1 MENTI
6 RMTLDLDAN
15 GVVNGASTAVRAIDE
30 LNEEFEA
37 AKSKGDWS
45 EAAKII
51 QEITRVQSPIYSAA
65 SGGNQGNSILA
76 NAFNQNSA
84 KQLDIRLE
92 TITRVISVLTDQLK
106 EATEKGLSK
115 ESYNISAA
123 LNSVEQEKRQLEAE
137 KKRLESAEKIDTST
151 MEMIKKYGVGRYFE
165 QGLNYVNQLTGIG
178 FNHRIAMA
186 NGDYLGADVSA
197 VESGAGIAQG
207 LGGSMLGA
215 GMMLG
220 ATPVGWGL
228 MAGGVLAEIGGA
240 VAKYW
245 AGDARAD
252 IAEGEA
258 YRKTLSGTNAL
269 NKLFSDGGTW
279 KENSEKTTEILKEGT
294 QLAEGTGLSTADF
307 LALAAQQSQY
317 GAETMGDA
325 LQQVRS
331 VALWAQ
337 ATGADARAIQEFLGT
352 ARRYGD
358 NSDVLGYASQA
369 RQAAGLAKAQSEEFL
384 NALQS
389 VIEAGIA
396 NGYIKSAE
404 DVSKT
409 MVMVARLSD
418 NSPLWQGE
426 QGARRLQQ
434 MDSGISGATAL
445 QSVSDVIVAGA
456 ANTILSG
463 KTIDER
469 NKLLDGRATG
479 TYIDSM
485 LLMEKGTNPAMF
497 AEVAKSIQ
505 DIEGENIA
513 GQIERYKDVYKLN
526 YAGAVDVYNM
536 ALKMRNGNMTEETF
550 SEAISAMQ
558 QDKQYQSEEVKWQN
572 NINEIDKNVA
582 LMAQSKFWESLGKL
596 DSVAEKTGN
605 PTNSGVVSTK
615 TTETINSSASSKEIA
630 DRANARAGHYLEKID
645 AETADLP
652 VQMNLS
658 TALSSQLLSEEGDYI
673 GAVRAVLQGDN
684 ALSFATAYEIGNSDT
699 FRNLYSKEHGNEYLD
714 EKTIEMI
721 GAYAAYGEKKRS
733 WTNWSKHK
741 ADGIVD
747 DGEVAKAI
755 NKIDSF
761 SGNKARSDYIN
772 NNRESYF
779 AELHKL
785 LIDVFGNLTITID

>member
-1 MENTI
+1 MEVI
-6 RMTLDLDAN
+6 RLGADTSQA
-15 GVVNGASTAVRAIDE
+15 VKEVNNLGDSLEE
-30 LNEEFEA
+30 LHRKLKVAQDN
-37 AKSKGDWS
+37 KNWS
-45 EAAKII
+45 EAAKIA
-51 QEITRVQSPIYSAA
+51 QEITRAQSPISSAA

-279 KENSEKTTEILKEGT
+279 EENSEKTTELLKEGT
-294 QLAEGTGLSTADF
+294 RLAEGTGLSTADF

-317 GAETMGDA
+317 GAETRGDA

-582 LMAQSKFWESLGKL
+582 LMAQSKFWENLNKLESIAEESKIYSPIDVYAKTVASTPEIAGEVSKEVKEDLNTLDLTTADITIKNNLAAELIASNLSERNDYTGAVKAFFYGEKGLSLANMNGWQNTEDSFFGKL
-596 DSVAEKTGN
+596 YN
-605 PTNSGVVSTK
+605 PD
-615 TTETINSSASSKEIA
+615 I
-630 DRANARAGHYLEKID
+630 
-645 AETADLP
+645 
-652 VQMNLS
+652 
-658 TALSSQLLSEEGDYI
+658 GDE
-673 GAVRAVLQGDN
+673 R
-684 ALSFATAYEIGNSDT
+684 
-699 FRNLYSKEHGNEYLD
+699 LD
-714 EKTIEMI
+714 EQTFSMI
-721 GAYAAYGEKKRS
+721 GKYAAYAYKQGVGAFGAFKGLGGHE
-733 WTNWSKHK
+733 
-741 ADGIVD
+741 ADGVVTEKEIIDVVNAM
-747 DGEVAKAI
+747 ERNINLKKAYE
-755 NKIDSF
+755 
-761 SGNKARSDYIN
+761 SGNN
-772 NNRESYF
+772 TTYF
-779 AELHKL
+779 AELEKT
-785 LIDVFGNLTITID
+785 LIKVLGTITLQEN

>member
-1 MENTI
+1 MEVI
-6 RMTLDLDAN
+6 RLGADTSQA
-15 GVVNGASTAVRAIDE
+15 VKEVNNLGDSLEE
-30 LNEEFEA
+30 LHRKLKVAQDN
-37 AKSKGDWS
+37 KNWS
-45 EAAKII
+45 EAAKIA
-51 QEITRVQSPIYSAA
+51 QEITRVQSPISSAA

-197 VESGAGIAQG
+197 VESEAGIAQG

-228 MAGGVLAEIGGA
+228 MAAGGIAELGGA
-240 VAKYW
+240 IAKYW

-279 KENSEKTTEILKEGT
+279 EENSEKTTELLKEGT
-294 QLAEGTGLSTADF
+294 RLAEGTGLSTADF

-317 GAETMGDA
+317 GAETRGDA

-418 NSPLWQGE
+418 NNPLWQGE

-582 LMAQSKFWESLGKL
+582 LMAQSKFWENLNKL
-596 DSVAEKTGN
+596 ESIAEESKIYSPIDVYAKTVASTPEIAGE
-605 PTNSGVVSTK
+605 VSKEVKEDLSNYDLTATDITIK
-615 TTETINSSASSKEIA
+615 NNLTTELMAASL
-630 DRANARAGHYLEKID
+630 ANK
-645 AETADLP
+645 
-652 VQMNLS
+652 N
-658 TALSSQLLSEEGDYI
+658 DYI
-673 GAVRAVLQGDN
+673 GATKAFL
-684 ALSFATAYEIGNSDT
+684 
-699 FRNLYSKEHGNEYLD
+699 
-714 EKTIEMI
+714 
-721 GAYAAYGEKKRS
+721 YGEKGLSLANMNGWQNTEDSFFGRLYNSGIGNDRLDDKIIEMFSVYAANGNKLNNKGKIIRE
-733 WTNWSKHK
+733 
-741 ADGIVD
+741 ADGVVD
-747 DGEVAKAI
+747 EGEVVQLI
-755 NKIDSF
+755 NALDSF
-761 SGNKARSDYIN
+761 KGRKVKKAYEN
-772 NNRESYF
+772 NDEATF
-779 AELHKL
+779 LAELRKL
-785 LIDVFGNLTITID
+785 LTELFGNLTISVE

>member
-6 RMTLDLDAN
+6 RMALDLDAN

-30 LNEEFEA
+30 LNERFEA

-51 QEITRVQSPIYSAA
+51 QEITRAQSPIFSAA

-151 MEMIKKYGVGRYFE
+151 MKMIKKYGVGRYFE
-165 QGLNYVNQLTGIG
+165 QGLNYANQLTGIG

-258 YRKTLSGTNAL
+258 YRKTLSGTNAI

-279 KENSEKTTEILKEGT
+279 EENSEKTTELLKEGT
-294 QLAEGTGLSTADF
+294 RLAEGTGLSTADF

-317 GAETMGDA
+317 GAETRGDA

-418 NSPLWQGE
+418 NNPLWQGE

-582 LMAQSKFWESLGKL
+582 LMAQSKFWENLNKLGDTATETEEQLITTRYETPGPFNQIYTIQGNPIEIFDTALRENEGVFNRSIGDMSKIMGGTIIENLKTEEKYIYGETYGPPHKIGGNDALDNLFKEEVMKFALHTGDGKL
-596 DSVAEKTGN
+596 
-605 PTNSGVVSTK
+605 
-615 TTETINSSASSKEIA
+615 SSSELAS
-630 DRANARAGHYLEKID
+630 
-645 AETADLP
+645 
-652 VQMNLS
+652 
-658 TALSSQLLSEEGDYI
+658 
-673 GAVRAVLQGDN
+673 VLQQ
-684 ALSFATAYEIGNSDT
+684 FNS
-699 FRNLYSKEHGNEYLD
+699 
-714 EKTIEMI
+714 
-721 GAYAAYGEKKRS
+721 
-733 WTNWSKHK
+733 
-741 ADGIVD
+741 
-747 DGEVAKAI
+747 
-755 NKIDSF
+755 
-761 SGNKARSDYIN
+761 N
-772 NNRESYF
+772 NNAKKAYVNGDTESF
-779 AELHKL
+779 LASLQVILENIFGRIT
-785 LIDVFGNLTITID
+785 LIQE

>member
-1 MENTI
+1 MEVI
-6 RMTLDLDAN
+6 RLGADTSQA
-15 GVVNGASTAVRAIDE
+15 VKEVNNLGDSLEE
-30 LNEEFEA
+30 LHRKLKVAQDN
-37 AKSKGDWS
+37 KNWS

-51 QEITRVQSPIYSAA
+51 QEITRAQSPISSAA
-65 SGGNQGNSILA
+65 SGGNQENSILA

-137 KKRLESAEKIDTST
+137 KKRLESADKIDTST

-228 MAGGVLAEIGGA
+228 MAAGGIAELGGA
-240 VAKYW
+240 IAKYW

-279 KENSEKTTEILKEGT
+279 KENSEKTTELLKEGT
-294 QLAEGTGLSTADF
+294 RLAEGTGLSTADF

-418 NSPLWQGE
+418 NNPLWQGE

-582 LMAQSKFWESLGKL
+582 LMAQSKFWENLNKL
-596 DSVAEKTGN
+596 ESIAVGN
-605 PTNSGVVSTK
+605 PVDGGVPTM
-615 TTETINSSASSKEIA
+615 TQEIINSSASSKEIA
-630 DRANARAGHYLEKID
+630 DRANVRAKENLKNID

-673 GAVRAVLQGDN
+673 GAVRAILQGDN

-733 WTNWSKHK
+733 WTNWSKHE

>member
-1 MENTI
+1 MEVI
-6 RMTLDLDAN
+6 RLGADTSQA
-15 GVVNGASTAVRAIDE
+15 VKEVNNLGDSLEE
-30 LNEEFEA
+30 LHRKLKVAQDN
-37 AKSKGDWS
+37 KNWS

-65 SGGNQGNSILA
+65 GGGNQENSILA

-92 TITRVISVLTDQLK
+92 TITRVISVLTDKLK

-151 MEMIKKYGVGRYFE
+151 MKMIKKYGVGRYFE
-165 QGLNYVNQLTGIG
+165 QGLNYANQLTGIG

-220 ATPVGWGL
+220 ATPLGWGL
-228 MAGGVLAEIGGA
+228 MAAGGLAELGGA
-240 VAKYW
+240 IAKYW

-389 VIEAGIA
+389 VIEEGIA

-418 NSPLWQGE
+418 NNPLWQGE

-434 MDSGISGATAL
+434 MNSGISGATAL

-456 ANTILSG
+456 ARDVLSV
-463 KTIDER
+463 
-469 NKLLDGRATG
+469 DGNREKYLGDRATG
-479 TYIDSM
+479 TYIDEM
-485 LLMEKGTNPAMF
+485 LLMEQGNNPEMFGAIAASVEAM
-497 AEVAKSIQ
+497 EGNNYTAK
-505 DIEGENIA
+505 
-513 GQIERYKDVYKLN
+513 IERYKDIFKLN
-526 YAGAVDVYNM
+526 YHGAADVAAM
-536 ALKMRNGNMTEETF
+536 AERIGKDGYTEKDF
-550 SEAISAMQ
+550 ADAISAMQ

-582 LMAQSKFWESLGKL
+582 LMAQSKFWENLNKL
-596 DSVAEKTGN
+596 DGIAGETGRKAQIVYN
-605 PTNSGVVSTK
+605 KV
-615 TTETINSSASSKEIA
+615 
-630 DRANARAGHYLEKID
+630 
-645 AETADLP
+645 
-652 VQMNLS
+652 
-658 TALSSQLLSEEGDYI
+658 
-673 GAVRAVLQGDN
+673 
-684 ALSFATAYEIGNSDT
+684 
-699 FRNLYSKEHGNEYLD
+699 RNLG
-714 EKTIEMI
+714 
-721 GAYAAYGEKKRS
+721 
-733 WTNWSKHK
+733 
-741 ADGIVD
+741 
-747 DGEVAKAI
+747 
-755 NKIDSF
+755 
-761 SGNKARSDYIN
+761 
-772 NNRESYF
+772 
-779 AELHKL
+779 
-785 LIDVFGNLTITID
+785 

>member
-30 LNEEFEA
+30 LNEKFEA

-51 QEITRVQSPIYSAA
+51 QEITRVQSPIYSATG
-65 SGGNQGNSILA
+65 GGNQENSILA

-92 TITRVISVLTDQLK
+92 TITRVISVLTDKLK

-137 KKRLESAEKIDTST
+137 KKRLENAEKIDTST
-151 MEMIKKYGVGRYFE
+151 MKMIKKYGVGRYFE

-279 KENSEKTTEILKEGT
+279 EENSEKTTEILKEGT

-389 VIEAGIA
+389 VIEEGIA

-418 NSPLWQGE
+418 NNPLWQGE

-434 MDSGISGATAL
+434 MNSGISGATAL
-445 QSVSDVIVAGA
+445 QSVSDVIVASA
-456 ANTILSG
+456 ARDVLSV
-463 KTIDER
+463 
-469 NKLLDGRATG
+469 DGNREKYLGDRASG
-479 TYIDSM
+479 TYIDEM
-485 LLMEKGTNPAMF
+485 LLMEQGNNPEMFGAIAASVEAM
-497 AEVAKSIQ
+497 EGNNYTAK
-505 DIEGENIA
+505 
-513 GQIERYKDVYKLN
+513 IERYKDIFKLN
-526 YAGAVDVYNM
+526 YHGAADVAAM
-536 ALKMRNGNMTEETF
+536 AERIGKDGYTEKDF
-550 SEAISAMQ
+550 ADAISAMQ

-582 LMAQSKFWESLGKL
+582 LMAQSKFWENLNKL
-596 DSVAEKTGN
+596 ESIAEESKIYSPIDVYAKTVASTPEIAGE
-605 PTNSGVVSTK
+605 VSKEVKEDLNNYDLTATDITIK
-615 TTETINSSASSKEIA
+615 NNLTTELMAASL
-630 DRANARAGHYLEKID
+630 ANK
-645 AETADLP
+645 
-652 VQMNLS
+652 N
-658 TALSSQLLSEEGDYI
+658 DYI
-673 GAVRAVLQGDN
+673 GATKAFL
-684 ALSFATAYEIGNSDT
+684 
-699 FRNLYSKEHGNEYLD
+699 
-714 EKTIEMI
+714 
-721 GAYAAYGEKKRS
+721 YGEKGISLASVNGWQNTEDTFFGRLYNSGIGNDRLDDKIIEMFSVYAANGNKLNNKGEIIRE
-733 WTNWSKHK
+733 
-741 ADGIVD
+741 ADGVVD
-747 DGEVAKAI
+747 EGEVVQLI
-755 NKIDSF
+755 NALDSF
-761 SGNKARSDYIN
+761 KGRKVKKAYEN
-772 NNRESYF
+772 NDEATF
-779 AELHKL
+779 LAELRKL
-785 LIDVFGNLTITID
+785 LTELFGNLTISVE

>member
-1 MENTI
+1 MEVI
-6 RMTLDLDAN
+6 RLGADTSQA
-15 GVVNGASTAVRAIDE
+15 VKEVNNLGDSLEE
-30 LNEEFEA
+30 LHRKLKVAQDN
-37 AKSKGDWS
+37 KNWS
-45 EAAKII
+45 EAAKIA
-51 QEITRVQSPIYSAA
+51 QEITRAQSPISSAA

-228 MAGGVLAEIGGA
+228 MAAGGIAELGGA
-240 VAKYW
+240 IAKYW

-279 KENSEKTTEILKEGT
+279 EENSEKTTEILKEGT

-307 LALAAQQSQY
+307 LALAAQQSRY
-317 GAETMGDA
+317 GANSSTDA
-325 LQQVRS
+325 MQQAMD
-331 VALWAQ
+331 VAVWAQ
-337 ATGADARAIQEFLGT
+337 ATGTDARAIQEFLGT

-418 NSPLWQGE
+418 NNPLWQGE

-582 LMAQSKFWESLGKL
+582 LMAQSKFWENLNKLGDTATETEEQLITTRYETPGPFNQIYTIQGNPIEIFDTALRENEGVFNRSIGDMSKIMGGTIIENLKTEEKYIYGETYGPPQKIGGNDALDNLFKEEVMKFALHTGDGKL
-596 DSVAEKTGN
+596 
-605 PTNSGVVSTK
+605 
-615 TTETINSSASSKEIA
+615 SSSELAS
-630 DRANARAGHYLEKID
+630 
-645 AETADLP
+645 
-652 VQMNLS
+652 
-658 TALSSQLLSEEGDYI
+658 
-673 GAVRAVLQGDN
+673 VLQQ
-684 ALSFATAYEIGNSDT
+684 FNS
-699 FRNLYSKEHGNEYLD
+699 
-714 EKTIEMI
+714 
-721 GAYAAYGEKKRS
+721 
-733 WTNWSKHK
+733 
-741 ADGIVD
+741 
-747 DGEVAKAI
+747 
-755 NKIDSF
+755 
-761 SGNKARSDYIN
+761 N
-772 NNRESYF
+772 NNAKKAYVNGDTESF
-779 AELHKL
+779 LAELHKL
-785 LIDVFGNLTITID
+785 LIGVFGNLTITID

>member
-15 GVVNGASTAVRAIDE
+15 GVVNGASTAGRAMDE
-30 LNEEFEA
+30 LNEKFEA

-51 QEITRVQSPIYSAA
+51 QEITRVQSPIFSAA

-151 MEMIKKYGVGRYFE
+151 MKMIKKYGVGRYFE

-240 VAKYW
+240 AAKYW

-279 KENSEKTTEILKEGT
+279 EENSEKTTELLKEGT
-294 QLAEGTGLSTADF
+294 RLAEGTGLSTADF

-325 LQQVRS
+325 LQQTRS

-582 LMAQSKFWESLGKL
+582 LMAQSKFWENLNKLGDTATETEEQLITTRYETSGPFNQIYTIQGNPIEIFDTALRENEGVFNRSIGDMSKIMGGTIIENLKTEEKYIYGETYGPPKKIGGNDALDNLFKEEVMKFALHTGDGKL
-596 DSVAEKTGN
+596 
-605 PTNSGVVSTK
+605 
-615 TTETINSSASSKEIA
+615 SSSELAS
-630 DRANARAGHYLEKID
+630 
-645 AETADLP
+645 
-652 VQMNLS
+652 
-658 TALSSQLLSEEGDYI
+658 
-673 GAVRAVLQGDN
+673 VLQQ
-684 ALSFATAYEIGNSDT
+684 FNS
-699 FRNLYSKEHGNEYLD
+699 
-714 EKTIEMI
+714 
-721 GAYAAYGEKKRS
+721 
-733 WTNWSKHK
+733 
-741 ADGIVD
+741 
-747 DGEVAKAI
+747 
-755 NKIDSF
+755 
-761 SGNKARSDYIN
+761 N
-772 NNRESYF
+772 NNAKKAYVNGDTESF
-779 AELHKL
+779 LASLQVILENIFGRIT
-785 LIDVFGNLTITID
+785 LIQE